1 VTEQEAI
8 ERAKA
13 AAIERG
19 WAWVEPARA
28 VRLPAHEG
36 MPERWEVWS
45 HSRRGLGAMARIVV
59 VDATGEIL
67 ERGYIP
73 R

>member
-1 VTEQEAI
+1 MTEQEAI

-13 AAIERG
+13 AAVERG

-28 VRLPAHEG
+28 VRLPAHG
-36 MPERWEVWS
+36 GTPERWEVWS

-59 VDATGEIL
+59 DAATGEVL

>member
-8 ERAKA
+8 ERARAVA
-13 AAIERG
+13 AESG

-28 VRLPAHEG
+28 VRLPANDAL
-36 MPERWEVWS
+36 PERWEVWS

-59 VDATGEIL
+59 DAATGAVL
-67 ERGYIP
+67 DRGYIP